1 MREMTLSWIV
11 DATGGEVLSRAS
23 ETFVGLGTD
32 TRKDLTGQLFLA
44 LKGESYDAHGFLGA
58 AVAKGAAGLLV
69 HEETPELAAF
79 KSKVT
84 VIKVPDT
91 LRALQMMGRKA
102 RRESKA
108 VVIGLTGSNGKTT
121 TKEFI
126 AALLSP
132 FREVHYSKG
141 SFNNHWGVPFS
152 LLQLRP
158 SHEVG
163 VIEMG
168 MNHAGEITE
177 LVNIAEPDIVLCTM
191 VGRAHIEYFGSIE
204 KIAEAKEEIY
214 EAAKPKA
221 TRIYNLDDPRVAKMY
236 ERGRAK
242 FPAAKILTFSSR
254 NGQADVSLRLKELTM
269 RHLEVEGTVAG
280 EAGVVRVP
288 VFGAQN
294 LVNLMAAAA
303 AGLAA
308 GLEPG
313 EVWQGLSH
321 CRTAWGRNQFVKLG
335 SGAEMIFDA
344 YNANPDSMAAL
355 LDNMKL
361 VKGGGRKVGVF
372 GQMKELGEQ
381 SPVFHEEFGRKAAG
395 AGFDEIFFIGADNA
409 AFAKGLVAGSYGGPV
424 HLGDDYSEDLG
435 RRLAEGLRAG
445 DMVVVKGSRG
455 MKLERFVEPCAPTD
469 FGTKD

>member
-1 MREMTLSWIV
+1 MREMSLTWIV
-11 DATGGEVLSRAS
+11 DATGGEVLSKGADS
-23 ETFVGLGTD
+23 FTGLGTD
-32 TRKDLTGQLFLA
+32 TRADLTGQLFVA
-44 LKGESYDAHGFLGA
+44 LKGESFDAHDFLTGA
-58 AVAKGAAGLLV
+58 ATRGAAGLLI
-69 HEETPELAAF
+69 HRETPDLQALEG
-79 KSKVT
+79 KVT

-91 LRALQMMGRKA
+91 LRALQAMGRKA

-108 VVIGLTGSNGKTT
+108 IVIGLTGSNGKTT
-121 TKEFI
+121 TKEFT
-126 AALLSP
+126 AALIAP

-158 SHEVG
+158 SHDVG

-177 LVNIAEPDIVLCTM
+177 LVGIAEPDIVLCTM

-221 TRIYNLDDPRVAKMY
+221 TRIYNLDDPLVFAMY
-236 ERGRAK
+236 KRGREK
-242 FPAAKILTFSSR
+242 FPAARILTFSAKDPH
-254 NGQADVSLRLKELTM
+254 ADVRLSLKELTM
-269 RHLEVEGTVAG
+269 RHLEVEGTIAG
-280 EAGVVRVP
+280 EPGVARVP

-294 LVNLMAAAA
+294 LTNLMAAAA

-313 EVWQGLSH
+313 EVWQGLAH

-344 YNANPDSMAAL
+344 YNANPDSMTAL

-361 VKGGGRKVGVF
+361 VKGSGRRIGVF
-372 GQMKELGEQ
+372 GQMKELGAQ
-381 SPVFHEEFGRKAAG
+381 SPELHEEIGRKAAA
-395 AGFDEIFFIGADNA
+395 AGFDEIFFVGTDQQAFGRGLAAGAYA
-409 AFAKGLVAGSYGGPV
+409 GPV
-424 HLGDDYSEDLG
+424 HLAPDFEPGLG
-435 RRLAEGLRAG
+435 EKLAGGLRAG

-455 MKLERFVEPCAPTD
+455 MKLERFVEPCAPAD
-469 FGTKD
+469 FGKKD